1 MSKQLTFYFIRH
13 GRTQW
18 NEQGLLQGSG
28 NSPLTEQG
36 ITGAQ
41 KTGAA
46 LQQVEF
52 TAAYSSILQRAI
64 DTAGHIIGQR
74 PIPLFQHCGL
84 NEQSFGSWEGMQI
97 ADLRKLT
104 EFKQLTNDPA
114 AYNAL
119 SNGVETF
126 EQLAIHAMAGTQND
140 TLLIMQINHAGK
152 QSPAV
157 VNKTPLAPST
167 VPLVGMDGFINPP
180 RELTADEITGLIQ
193 QFVQTAKIAEQAG
206 FSGVQ
211 IHAAHGY
218 LISQF
223 LSPHHNRRQD
233 QWGGSLENRMR
244 FLLEIYTAIRAA
256 VGKDFLVGV
265 KLNSADFQKGGFDES
280 ESVQVVQKLSEMGI
294 DFIEVS
300 GGNYESPQM
309 LATKDSTRKREAF
322 FIDYAE
328 KARAVSLVPL
338 IITGGFR
345 PQNAMEDAL
354 FSGHLD
360 LVGVARPFALVP
372 DLANQM
378 QNGTYQTVQTDRIQ
392 TGVAFVD
399 KKAGAMLEMNWYMTQ
414 MDLIGQGKQPD
425 PKLSAWKVL
434 LKTLWANG
442 KAGLSTGRS

>member
-1 MSKQLTFYFIRH
+1 MLFTPFTFQNGKTAKNRIFKSAME
-13 GRTQW
+13 
-18 NEQGLLQGSG
+18 EQFSQNDQPSEKLVRLYDTWAKGGAGVWVTGNVMVAESGKGS
-28 NSPLTEQG
+28 
-36 ITGAQ
+36 I
-41 KTGAA
+41 
-46 LQQVEF
+46 
-52 TAAYSSILQRAI
+52 
-64 DTAGHIIGQR
+64 
-74 PIPLFQHCGL
+74 
-84 NEQSFGSWEGMQI
+84 
-97 ADLRKLT
+97 
-104 EFKQLTNDPA
+104 NDVVISDDRSLEMLKKWA
-114 AYNAL
+114 K
-119 SNGVETF
+119 
-126 EQLAIHAMAGTQND
+126 AGTQND

-157 VNKTPLAPST
+157 VNKTPLAPSA
-167 VPLVGMDGFINPP
+167 VPLVGMDGFINLP
-180 RELTADEITGLIQ
+180 RELSADEINELIH

-244 FLLEIYTAIRAA
+244 FLLETYTAIRTV

-265 KLNSADFQKGGFDES
+265 KLNSADFPKGGVDES
-280 ESVQVVQKLSEMGI
+280 ESVQVVQKLSEMDI

-309 LATKDSTRKREAF
+309 LAAKDSTRKREAF

-328 KARAVSLVPL
+328 KARAVSQAPL

-345 PQNAMEDAL
+345 SQNAMED
-354 FSGHLD
+354 GYLD

-372 DLANQM
+372 YLANQM
-378 QNGTYQTVQTDRIQ
+378 QNGTYQTVQTDLIK

-425 PKLSAWKVL
+425 PKLSAWKML

>member
-1 MSKQLTFYFIRH
+1 MLFTPFTFQN
-13 GRTQW
+13 G
-18 NEQGLLQGSG
+18 
-28 NSPLTEQG
+28 
-36 ITGAQ
+36 
-41 KTGAA
+41 KTAKNR
-46 LQQVEF
+46 
-52 TAAYSSILQRAI
+52 I
-64 DTAGHIIGQR
+64 
-74 PIPLFQHCGL
+74 
-84 NEQSFGSWEGMQI
+84 
-97 ADLRKLT
+97 
-104 EFKQLTNDPA
+104 FKSA
-114 AYNAL
+114 M
-119 SNGVETF
+119 E
-126 EQLAIHAMAGTQND
+126 EQLAQNDQPSEKLVRLYDTWAKGGAGVLVTGNVMVAESGKGSINDVVISDDRSLEMLKKWAKAGTQND

-157 VNKTPLAPST
+157 VNKTPLAPSA

-180 RELTADEITGLIQ
+180 RELTADEINGLIQ

-244 FLLEIYTAIRAA
+244 FLLETYTAIRAA

-300 GGNYESPQM
+300 GGNYESPQ
-309 LATKDSTRKREAF
+309 TRSLLYRLRRKSPCSQPSSA
-322 FIDYAE
+322 DYH
-328 KARAVSLVPL
+328 RRLSF
-338 IITGGFR
+338 TR
-345 PQNAMEDAL
+345 AMEDAL
-354 FSGHLD
+354 SSSHLD
-360 LVGVARPFALVP
+360 LVGVARPFALVT
-372 DLANQM
+372 DLVNKM
-378 QNGTYQTVQTDRIQ
+378 QNGTYQTVQTDRIK

-414 MDLIGQGKQPD
+414 MDLIGQGKQPNL
-425 PKLSAWKVL
+425 KLSAWKVL
-434 LKTLWANG
+434 LKTLWENG
-442 KAGLSTGRS
+442 KAGLSTGRA

>member
-1 MSKQLTFYFIRH
+1 MLFTPFTFQN
-13 GRTQW
+13 G
-18 NEQGLLQGSG
+18 
-28 NSPLTEQG
+28 
-36 ITGAQ
+36 
-41 KTGAA
+41 KTAKNR
-46 LQQVEF
+46 
-52 TAAYSSILQRAI
+52 I
-64 DTAGHIIGQR
+64 
-74 PIPLFQHCGL
+74 
-84 NEQSFGSWEGMQI
+84 
-97 ADLRKLT
+97 
-104 EFKQLTNDPA
+104 FKSA
-114 AYNAL
+114 M
-119 SNGVETF
+119 E
-126 EQLAIHAMAGTQND
+126 EQLAQNDQPSEKLVRLYDTWAKGGAGVLVTGNVMVAESGKGSINDVVISDDRGLEMLKKWAKAGTQND

-157 VNKTPLAPST
+157 VNKTPLAPSA

-180 RELTADEITGLIQ
+180 RELTADEINGLIQ

-244 FLLEIYTAIRAA
+244 FLLETYTAIRTV

-265 KLNSADFQKGGFDES
+265 KLNSADFPKGGVDES
-280 ESVQVVQKLSEMGI
+280 ESVQVVQKLSEMDI

-309 LATKDSTRKREAF
+309 LAAKDSTRKREAF

-328 KARAVSLVPL
+328 KARAVSQAPL

-345 PQNAMEDAL
+345 SQNAMED
-354 FSGHLD
+354 GYLD

-372 DLANQM
+372 YLANQM
-378 QNGTYQTVQTDRIQ
+378 QNGTYQTVQTDLIK

-425 PKLSAWKVL
+425 PKLSAWKML